1 MNSVNLPVSPQTH
14 IQTMLIQNPRQKAW
28 QPALHKDVPGDADGC
43 FRLTPLH
50 APCLMLCPNPLHQ
63 QDDDD
68 YGDDNNKD
76 NNMKNVRDDV
86 TDDGNDD
93 GGDDGDKD
101 DGGDDDGNDDAVGG
115 DEDDD
120 NEDGACDD
128 G

>member
-1 MNSVNLPVSPQTH
+1 MNSVNPPVSPQAH
-14 IQTMLIQNPRQKAW
+14 IQTMLNQNPGQKAW

-50 APCLMLCPNPLHQ
+50 APCLMLCPNPLHR

-68 YGDDNNKD
+68 YDDDDDKD

-86 TDDGNDD
+86 TN
-93 GGDDGDKD
+93 GDKD
-101 DGGDDDGNDDAVGG
+101 DDSGDDDGNDDAVGS

-120 NEDGACDD
+120 NKDGACDD